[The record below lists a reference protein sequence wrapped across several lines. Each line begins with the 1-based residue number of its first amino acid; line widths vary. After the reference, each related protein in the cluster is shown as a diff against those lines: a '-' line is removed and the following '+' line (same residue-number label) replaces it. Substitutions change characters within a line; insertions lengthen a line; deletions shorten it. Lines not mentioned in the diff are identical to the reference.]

1 MSTLKERAARWLK
14 GYKNG
19 LVDEAILPIEDRAAI
34 ISEYLH
40 ESAGEDVIE
49 KCKELK
55 NENELLREMHAE
67 VKKELADIK
76 TRLNTSELT
85 RESLAREL
93 TESRGKIKAYEFVI
107 RCNGVS
113 GAEV

>member
-34 ISEYLH
+34 VSEYLH
-40 ESAGEDVIE
+40 NAKEDVLE
-49 KCKELK
+49 KYEELQ
-55 NENELLREMHAE
+55 NENEQLRE
-67 VKKELADIK
+67 ELADIK

-85 RESLAREL
+85 RESLASDLFEA
-93 TESRGKIKAYEFVI
+93 RGKIKAYEFVI

-113 GAEV
+113 GAEVRV